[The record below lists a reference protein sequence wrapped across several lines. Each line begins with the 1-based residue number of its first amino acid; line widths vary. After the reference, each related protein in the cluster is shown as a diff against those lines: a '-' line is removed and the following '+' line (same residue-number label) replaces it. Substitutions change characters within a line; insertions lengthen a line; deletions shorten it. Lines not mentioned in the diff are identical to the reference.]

1 MASLKNVIE
10 DIVLS
15 EAIAQLKNVDSDSTN
30 FSEVVA
36 FALNR
41 LPPLYASTDRGWL
54 QQRKRAHSELSTK
67 IQASVRQAILGVKF
81 DPARQVEPLP
91 EEEIESP
98 AHSLAKLQKLLG
110 KIDLTWQDV
119 PCLVQQTLEKV
130 RKEVNTGYSYQ
141 PKSRREVVEI
151 QSYLKRSKIGSPN
164 KGKGSAKFPQSS
176 INSSASNLDTG
187 AKSEF
192 QSYMLGTSYAFTN
205 ALEKLVIANVKQQM
219 IQLATVL
226 ARPVKVEDAAAYA
239 LNRLPTMYATSAEG
253 LQYQQQKAT
262 TELADEI
269 SSTVIQALLTLGKA
283 PTRMVGPLPINK
295 FDLEEEQALLELKP
309 ILQRDE
315 ITWRNVTTLVEE
327 ALELAKG
334 DADRL
339 TKMLD
344 RINRV
349 FQLQL
354 DGTDLSLVYDD
365 LENVLI
371 VKAITKY
378 AFWLLVENP
387 QVVAKNALEIF
398 PAIASI
404 KLVSPV
410 FAHPLIYTREEMEE
424 EGIL

>member
-10 DIVLS
+10 DIVLA

-36 FALNR
+36 YALNR

-81 DPARQVEPLP
+81 DPTRQVEPLP

-119 PCLVQQTLEKV
+119 PCLVQQTLENV
-130 RKEVNTGYSYQ
+130 RKKVNTSYTYE

-151 QSYLKRSKIGSPN
+151 QSYLKRSKIGSSV
-164 KGKGSAKFPQSS
+164 KGSTKFSKAS
-176 INSSASNLDTG
+176 INISANNNDAG

-192 QSYMLGTSYAFTN
+192 QSYMLGTAYAFTN
-205 ALEKLVIANVKQQM
+205 ALEKLVIANVKKQM

-253 LQYQQQKAT
+253 LLYQQQKAT
-262 TELADEI
+262 TELADDI

-295 FDLEEEQALLELKP
+295 FDLEEEQALSELKP

-344 RINRV
+344 QINTV

-371 VKAITKY
+371 VKALTKY

-387 QVVAKNALEIF
+387 QVVAKDALEIF
-398 PAIASI
+398 PAIAAI

-410 FAHPLIYTREEMEE
+410 FAHPLIYTRAEMEE

>member
-15 EAIAQLKNVDSDSTN
+15 EAIAQLKAVNGDNTN
-30 FSEVVA
+30 LSEVVA

-54 QQRKRAHSELSTK
+54 QQRKRAHGELSSK
-67 IQASVRQAILGVKF
+67 IQATVRQAILGARF
-81 DPARQVEPLP
+81 DPLRQVEPLP
-91 EEEIESP
+91 EQEIESP

-110 KIDLTWQDV
+110 NLDLTWQNV
-119 PCLVQQTLEKV
+119 PTIVQQTLEKV
-130 RKEVNTGYSYQ
+130 RQEVNMGYTYQ
-141 PKSRREVVEI
+141 PKAKREVSEI
-151 QSYLKRSKIGSPN
+151 RGYLKRTRVGVSGAANLADSKAQ
-164 KGKGSAKFPQSS
+164 KL
-176 INSSASNLDTG
+176 SNNLVDIA

-192 QSYMLGTSYAFTN
+192 QSYMLSTSYAFTN
-205 ALEKLVIANVKQQM
+205 ALEKLVIANVEKQLP
-219 IQLATVL
+219 QLGSVL
-226 ARPVKVEDAAAYA
+226 ARSVKVEDAAAYA
-239 LNRLPTMYATSAEG
+239 LNRLPTMYATSAGG
-253 LQYQQQKAT
+253 LLYQQQKAK
-262 TELADEI
+262 TELADDI
-269 SSTVIQALLTLGKA
+269 SSAVIQALLALGKA

-339 TKMLD
+339 TKLLD
-344 RINRV
+344 QINRV

-354 DGTDLSLVYDD
+354 DNNDLSLVYDD

-371 VKAITKY
+371 MKALTKY
-378 AFWLLVENP
+378 TFWLLVENP
-387 QVVAKNALEIF
+387 QVIAKDALEIF
-398 PAIASI
+398 PAISSI

-410 FAHPLIYTREEMEE
+410 FAHPLVYTRQEMEE
-424 EGIL
+424 ERI